1 MIKAG
6 RAGSSPD
13 GTASNWQSHPLSVL
27 LVEIGEAVAN
37 LNTAVVGLDAVEKGH
52 EKPEN
57 LDISWSPGDRQAAS
71 RKARKFIVEAV
82 LVRVFEALRQHSV
95 VISRLPR
102 FGGVVDKWNGK
113 TTWATKIWDTYK
125 AIVGDVYLVSSAV
138 LVANWRNR
146 IIHPSSNAR
155 MQSQQ
160 KNLLRNNDA
169 EIADKYKGLSVDCL
183 LCHFEEGRPTLKDV
197 SSLIAMT
204 INLAREVDRSISST
218 LSKDD
223 LDAWLGY
230 FELSDAI
237 KKVVA
242 ETKPEKRVAS
252 VRRVFQT
259 RAPLL
264 LDGYE
269 KYYVMPS
276 GD

>member
-6 RAGSSPD
+6 RAGSNPD
-13 GTASNWQSHPLSVL
+13 GTASNWQSQPLSDL
-27 LVEIGEAVAN
+27 LADIGEAVAN

-52 EKPEN
+52 GKPES

-102 FGGVVDKWNGK
+102 LREVVGKWDHNTK
-113 TTWATKIWDTYK
+113 WATKTWNIYT
-125 AIVGDVYLVSSAV
+125 AIVGETYLVSSAV
-138 LVANWRNR
+138 LVVHWRNR
-146 IIHPSSNAR
+146 IVHPGSIARLQSS
-155 MQSQQ
+155 Q

-169 EIADKYKGLSVDCL
+169 EIAEKYKRLSVDCL

-197 SSLIAMT
+197 SSLIAMG
-204 INLAREVDRSISST
+204 INLAREVDRCTSSM
-218 LSKDD
+218 LSKEDFD
-223 LDAWLGY
+223 SWIEY
-230 FELSDAI
+230 FGLADAI

-259 RAPLL
+259 RAPML

-269 KYYVMPS
+269 SYYTDPS
-276 GD
+276 SD